1 MDLNEAKIILESNGY
16 QIIKE
21 ASQTKYTLYDKHLE
35 YDEDSD
41 PYEVVFGPV
50 SLKKMKEFINMYTTK
65 EFDEIPLNPSVDEEP
80 EEGFIIIGR

>member
-1 MDLNEAKIILESNGY
+1 MNLTEAKQLLSKNGY
-16 QIIKE
+16 KLIKE

-41 PYEVVFGPV
+41 PYEIVFGPV

-65 EFDEIPLNPSVDEEP
+65 DFDEIPLNPNVSEEP
-80 EEGFIIIGR
+80 EEGFIIISR